1 MRTQMENIVQIPT
14 IELYPPEFHPFN
26 VEDNDELKKLVESI
40 RENGISEPCIA
51 RKRDEGGFELLCGN
65 RRKMA
70 CEMLGIETL
79 PVIVRELDDKQAV
92 DVQVDSNLLHRE
104 RILPSEKAWAYRLKM
119 ETLNHNGKKSAKYSH
134 EILTEQTGESK
145 NQIFRYIRLT
155 ELVPDLMDKV
165 DERKIAFNPAVE
177 LSYLSRSEQNIVNI
191 AIEKYDT
198 KPTLS

>member
-1 MRTQMENIVQIPT
+1 
-14 IELYPPEFHPFN
+14 
-26 VEDNDELKKLVESI
+26 
-40 RENGISEPCIA
+40 
-51 RKRDEGGFELLCGN
+51 
-65 RRKMA
+65 
-70 CEMLGIETL
+70 MLEIETL

-119 ETLNHNGKKSAKYSH
+119 ETLNHNGKKSTKHSH

-177 LSYLSRSEQNIVNI
+177 LSYLSRSEQNIVNT
-191 AIEKYDT
+191 AIEKYDI
-198 KPTLS
+198 KPTLSQAIKIRKLSQEQKLNAETVERILSESINETPKIEKYRKFFPSEYTPKQIDNVIVKLLKNWQKSQLSTV